1 MSEVLSQNE
10 IDELLTALNTGE
22 VDVEEI
28 EEEEKEKKVR
38 KYDFKR
44 PDKFAKEQLRTLENI
59 HDNYSRLLNNFLSG
73 YLRTFTEVEVLS
85 TQSLIF
91 NEFSNSVSNP
101 AILGIVN
108 LEPLEGEIIVELSS
122 DVVFSMIERVLGGGE
137 DKNADNVDRSLTDI
151 EVSLLKTFLKKF
163 LNLMKD
169 SWENIIELN
178 PKLKEIETNSQF
190 AQIVSPTE
198 SIALITLNI
207 KINESEGMMNI
218 CLPHKVI
225 EPLLPNLSSKL
236 WFSDVSQKELT
247 EKEKESISDQI
258 SKSNLLVKAIV
269 GSTKISVDELLDVT
283 PGDVLILDKKADE
296 NIDVFVD
303 RELKFKA
310 VPGRSKNNV
319 AIKVVN
325 ILEKGDITDG

>member
-91 NEFSNSVSNP
+91 NEFSNSISNP

-137 DKNADNVDRSLTDI
+137 DKNTDNVDRSLTDI

-236 WFSDVSQKELT
+236 WFSDVAEKELS
-247 EKEKESISDQI
+247 EKEKKSISDQI

-283 PGDVLILDKKADE
+283 PGDVLILDKKADQ

-303 RELKFKA
+303 QELKFKA

-325 ILEKGDITDG
+325 VLEKGDITDG

>member
-22 VDVEEI
+22 VDVKEI
-28 EEEEKEKKVR
+28 EEEQNEKKVR

-101 AILGIVN
+101 AILGIVK
-108 LEPLEGEIIVELSS
+108 LEPLEGEIIIELSS
-122 DVVFSMIERVLGGGE
+122 DIVFKIIERVLGGSE
-137 DKNADNVDRSLTDI
+137 KDSSDAVSRTLTEI
-151 EVSLLKTFLKKF
+151 EISLLKSFLKKF
-163 LNLMKD
+163 LKLMKD
-169 SWENIIELN
+169 SWESIIELN
-178 PKLKEIETNSQF
+178 PKLMEIETNSQF
-190 AQIVSPTE
+190 AQIASPTE

-207 KINESEGMMNI
+207 KINNSEGMMNI

-225 EPLLPNLSSKL
+225 EPILPNLSSKM
-236 WFSDVSQKELT
+236 WFSDISKKPITEEQKGQVIKQLAKTNLAVKAVIGGTNISVKELLNIR
-247 EKEKESISDQI
+247 K
-258 SKSNLLVKAIV
+258 
-269 GSTKISVDELLDVT
+269 
-283 PGDVLILDKKADE
+283 GDVLVLDRKADQE
-296 NIDVFVD
+296 IDIYVD
-303 RELKFKA
+303 DELKFKGIPGKNKNKVA
-310 VPGRSKNNV
+310 VK
-319 AIKVVN
+319 IKG
-325 ILEKGDITDG
+325 IYQKGDAYNG